1 MISILKGSFRYL
13 SPGATGIS
21 GLHSRLTRGKA
32 SSRGE
37 TKYSALLQ
45 YFGHVM
51 QRTDSMEKN
60 LILERLKVGGE
71 GDDRGWDGWMASATQ
86 WTWVWVNSG
95 SWWWTGKPGVLQSRG
110 SKRVGHGWAAELN
123 WAPSLP
129 VIIWSVIMDQ
139 DHKEFFLYGN
149 LMWRHMVYLGETD
162 NLEPP
167 RSLSAFLIR
176 VNSFHCGV
184 WGNLMHPM
192 FTVHS
197 SIIYSCQDMES
208 P

>member
-1 MISILKGSFRYL
+1 MLLNWCWRRLLRVPWTARRSNQSILKEINPEYSL
-13 SPGATGIS
+13 E
-21 GLHSRLTRGKA
+21 GLMLKL
-32 SSRGE
+32 
-37 TKYSALLQ
+37 KLQ

-86 WTWVWVNSG
+86 WTWVWVSSG